1 MVNVTPVVLSIIHV
15 HTHTHREILGIMRET
30 AKWAYAFKVEPV
42 THNGLSRLLARREGE
57 ARDMLFLL
65 AHFSALANPA
75 GVRFLDR
82 WSLCH
87 MLPNCRLP
95 LSTIP
100 AGGIEYF
107 LPVIIV

>member
-1 MVNVTPVVLSIIHV
+1 
-15 HTHTHREILGIMRET
+15 MRET

-42 THNGLSRLLARREGE
+42 THNGLSRLLAWREGE
-57 ARDMLFLL
+57 ARDAVPPRAFLG
-65 AHFSALANPA
+65 ALANPG

-82 WSLCH
+82 WSLRH

-107 LPVIIV
+107 LLVIV